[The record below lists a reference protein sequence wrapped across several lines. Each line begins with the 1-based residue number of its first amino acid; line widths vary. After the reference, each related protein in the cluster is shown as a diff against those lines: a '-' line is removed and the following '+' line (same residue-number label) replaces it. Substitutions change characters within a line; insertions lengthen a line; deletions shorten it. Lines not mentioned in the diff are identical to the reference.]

1 MEDMLVFD
9 ADNRELLDSLYEE
22 ITEAEVEE
30 LGINIESDAFA
41 ITNDGQANFFLR
53 RLDEIRNEKDK
64 INNTCNTEI
73 EKFTQKVNDFRAKE
87 LKTLENTENF
97 FITLLENYARIQL
110 QDSKKKS
117 LKLPFGTLSF
127 KKSPAKYIYDDEQ
140 VMNFIKSNELSQFI
154 RVKEEINK
162 RDLKSALTINEEG
175 IIKLN
180 GMQIEGVTITPG
192 EEIFNIK

>member
-1 MEDMLVFD
+1 M
-9 ADNRELLDSLYEE
+9 
-22 ITEAEVEE
+22 
-30 LGINIESDAFA
+30 
-41 ITNDGQANFFLR
+41 
-53 RLDEIRNEKDK
+53 
-64 INNTCNTEI
+64 
-73 EKFTQKVNDFRAKE
+73 
-87 LKTLENTENF
+87 
-97 FITLLENYARIQL
+97 

-127 KKSPAKYIYDDEQ
+127 KKSQPKYIYDDEQ

-192 EEIFNIK
+192 EEMFNVK